1 VRHRPAP
8 PPRRPAPPTQPPPA
22 HVMVKHLMNEQARY
36 YQLRF
41 ASNALAS
48 DAEILERQF
57 LELTDTHEALLCAHE
72 QLQADHTQ
80 LRDAYGNLCLAHS
93 DARCELETIARAHDE
108 EGALLTEDEGL
119 DLQGEEGFG
128 TDEGALGNKVAES
141 DSRTAPRTTRTR
153 PRARRPTPRLGLRL
167 RTSRGRRPRARVAL
181 CRRRVPAMGATG
193 CPSPIACARLPPS
206 AGWCASGRALCS
218 RWVPSVT
225 GRVRMTRG
233 CAPHCLRFV
242 TYLER
247 TRGPATEEAP

>member
-1 VRHRPAP
+1 
-8 PPRRPAPPTQPPPA
+8 
-22 HVMVKHLMNEQARY
+22 MVKHLMNEQARY

-128 TDEGALGNKVAES
+128 TDQGTLGNKVAES
-141 DSRTAPRTTRTR
+141 DSTPDYKDPVPSPTPDAPAGSAFAYQPGPTAEGEGGALPAPGARDGGDRVPIADR
-153 PRARRPTPRLGLRL
+153 LRSPSPLSRLVRKRARI
-167 RTSRGRRPRARVAL
+167 V
-181 CRRRVPAMGATG
+181 
-193 CPSPIACARLPPS
+193 
-206 AGWCASGRALCS
+206 
-218 RWVPSVT
+218 
-225 GRVRMTRG
+225 
-233 CAPHCLRFV
+233 
-242 TYLER
+242 
-247 TRGPATEEAP
+247 